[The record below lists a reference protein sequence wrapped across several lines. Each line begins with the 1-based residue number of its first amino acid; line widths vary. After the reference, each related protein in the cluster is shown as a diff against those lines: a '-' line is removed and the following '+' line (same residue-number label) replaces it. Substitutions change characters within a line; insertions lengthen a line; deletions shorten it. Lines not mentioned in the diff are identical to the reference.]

1 MKTKLLKNCR
11 ILRNGKLVKAN
22 IFIKNKKI
30 AKITQFYP
38 QADSVYDLKGNIVLP
53 GIIDPH
59 VHFREPGLTH
69 KEDFLTGGIAAAM
82 GGITTVMDMPN
93 TKPPTITVKELEH
106 KRNLSNKCAVN
117 CYLHFGAAKNNLNQI
132 KKAKNIASVKVFMDI
147 TTGNMKVDDKTL
159 FNVLKYAPITTVHAE
174 DEKVLTAISLAKKA
188 KAKLYLCHIS
198 NETEINIIRYNK
210 DKNIFVEVTPHHLFM
225 HDKAKH
231 KHATMKPAL
240 RTKKDQDA
248 LWQAIDEGLID
259 TIGTDHAPHLIE
271 EKAKG
276 AYGVPGLETLVPLL
290 LDAVNKKKL
299 SLQKLVELTSKNP
312 AKIFRLGKKGKVAV
326 GYDADLTVVDL
337 NLKQKV
343 HIDNLFTKC
352 KWSPWEGKT
361 LKGWPIM
368 TIVAGRVMYSTGNIT
383 KLKTHK

>member
-1 MKTKLLKNCR
+1 MTTKLLKNCR
-11 ILRNGKLVKAN
+11 ILKNGKLIKTN
-22 IFIKNKKI
+22 ILIKGKKI
-30 AKITQFYP
+30 AKITSFYP
-38 QADSVYDLKGNIVLP
+38 RADSVFDIKNNIVLP
-53 GIIDPH
+53 GVIDPH

-106 KRNLSNKCAVN
+106 KRSLSKKCAVN
-117 CYLHFGAAKNNLNQI
+117 CYLHFGASKDNLKEI
-132 KKAKNIASVKVFMDI
+132 KKAKNITSVKVFMDI

-174 DEKVLTAISLAKKA
+174 DEKVLTAMTLAKKA

-198 NETEINIIRYNK
+198 NESEINTIRHNK
-210 DKNIFVEVTPHHLFM
+210 TKDIFVEVTPHHLFM
-225 HDKAKH
+225 HDKKSH

-248 LWQAIDEGLID
+248 LWQAIDEGLVD
-259 TIGTDHAPHLIE
+259 TIGTDHAPHLLS

-299 SLQKLVELTSKNP
+299 TLDKLVELTSVNP
-312 AKIFRLGKKGKVAV
+312 AKIFRLGKKGKIAV
-326 GYDADLTVVDL
+326 GYDADLTIVDMD
-337 NLKQKV
+337 LKQKV
-343 HIDNLFTKC
+343 HTDKLFTKC
-352 KWSPWEGKT
+352 KWSPWDGKT

-368 TIVAGRVMYSTGNIT
+368 TLVAGRVMYSTGNIT
-383 KLKTHK
+383 KIKMHK